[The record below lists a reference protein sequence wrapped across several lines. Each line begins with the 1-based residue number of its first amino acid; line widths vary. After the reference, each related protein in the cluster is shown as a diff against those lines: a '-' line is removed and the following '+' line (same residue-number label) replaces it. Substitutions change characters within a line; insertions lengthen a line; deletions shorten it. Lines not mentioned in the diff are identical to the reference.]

1 LGKLIILFALSFD
14 GLEDNDPVFL
24 NVNFFKII
32 QLLSNFRCWIMIIF
46 FQAENSSHACISTYL
61 PLTIFGGSYGTGTSI
76 GTGTGSS

>member
-32 QLLSNFRCWIMIIF
+32 QLLSNFRC
-46 FQAENSSHACISTYL
+46 
-61 PLTIFGGSYGTGTSI
+61 
-76 GTGTGSS
+76 